1 MMIHRASSHSIL
13 TLADGFH
20 RRQREKL
27 LLIWRSPRILIGLC
41 VILGFLSCAVFAP
54 WISPHDPLKMDLVA
68 KYRQPS
74 VEHLLGT
81 DYIGRDILSRLIW
94 GTRVSLYTAV
104 FAISFAVAIGILLG
118 VTGGFFGGKVD
129 IIISRF
135 VDIMLAL
142 PAFIMAIVLMGVL
155 GRGLLNMIVAIGV
168 GMSPR
173 IARVVRGSTLTVKEN
188 EFVEGARSF
197 GYGDWRIIF
206 RHIIPHSLT
215 PVVVYATLLLGSAVM
230 IEAGLSFLG
239 LGIPPPTPTW
249 GQMVSEGMDVMRD
262 LPWISTTAGLSIVI
276 LVLGFNLLGDGLR
289 DQLDPRLRGE
299 VQE

>member
-1 MMIHRASSHSIL
+1 MAFPTSSH
-13 TLADGFH
+13 TLPDTNDGFY
-20 RRQREKL
+20 RRYRATL
-27 LLIWRSPRILIGLC
+27 GLIGQSPRIIIGFC
-41 VILGFLSCAVFAP
+41 VIIGFLSCALFAP
-54 WISPHDPLKMDLVA
+54 WISPYDPLKINLRA
-68 KYRQPS
+68 KYLKPS
-74 VEHLLGT
+74 PEHWIGT
-81 DYIGRDILSRLIW
+81 DYIGRDIFSRLIW

-104 FAISFAVAIGILLG
+104 FSIGIATVIGILLG
-118 VTGGFFGGKVD
+118 VTAGYFGGKVD
-129 IIISRF
+129 SIISRF

-155 GRGLLNMIVAIGV
+155 GRGLFNMIVAIGV

-173 IARVVRGSTLTVKEN
+173 IARVVRGSALTIKQN
-188 EFVEGARSF
+188 EFVEAARSF
-197 GYGDWRIIF
+197 GYGGWRIIF

-230 IEAGLSFLG
+230 LEAGLSFLG
-239 LGIPPPTPTW
+239 LGVPPPTPTW

-262 LPWISTTAGLSIVI
+262 LPWISTIAGLFIII

-299 VQE
+299 VRE